1 LYTHPSPY
9 TISRPAH
16 ASPPVHLTGTK
27 LACGEGGCGACTVMI
42 SRWDRRADS
51 PLHLAVN
58 ACLAPL
64 CSVHGTS
71 VTTIEGIGRSGA
83 LHAVQERLARA
94 HGSQCGFCTPGV
106 LMSAY
111 SLLRE
116 RPHPTDAELTASLQ
130 GNLCRCTGY
139 RPILDGLR
147 SLCCGGGGDSS
158 GCCGGGRGSSG
169 CCMDAKGSGVAT
181 ELFDTADLLPY
192 DPSQEPLFPSELQL
206 TDRYDA
212 SELRFTSDRV
222 TWHRPVSLERL
233 LQLKSEHPE
242 AKLVVGN
249 SEIGIEAKQKG
260 AIYPHLICTSG
271 VPELTRHSL
280 VFVIGASV
288 SLTRL
293 AQLCRR
299 LCSDA
304 KAGGLSLE
312 HQKRGCRALLDMLD
326 QFAGPQIRN
335 VAAIGGNVMTAS
347 PISDLIPLLGAL
359 GATLTLASLRGE
371 RNVAADQ
378 SFFVGYRRT
387 AARPDEVLRSVSI
400 PFCSERQHCYAVK
413 QARRK
418 EDDIAIVNAAIWVDL
433 GPGGDQVAAA
443 RLCFGGLAPT
453 VLSAGQAAAAMVG
466 RRWEDGDA
474 LEAGLRQL
482 KTEAAV
488 AWGAPGGQAAYRS
501 TLAASMLF
509 RFYQRVCRDV
519 GLPFDESA
527 VDELDRRPLSATQVF
542 ESVPAD
548 QPIEDLVGRPVSHA
562 SAIAQVTGE
571 AMYTD
576 DAQAAAGE
584 LFLAPVM
591 SDRARA
597 TVVGIDFTDAL
608 AMDGVAGFV
617 DSRDVPGSNLY
628 GYAFDDEPVFAS
640 SDVMFTGQFLAGVL
654 AADRDTARRAA
665 RLVRVQYG
673 PAAGSPVVTIS
684 DAAASD
690 SFFPEEHWKQLTVG
704 DVDEAFATAE
714 HCVEGE
720 MNVGGQE
727 HFYFEPFS
735 VLVEPKDGGSEL
747 LVYATSQNPSG
758 MQSDLSKV
766 TGLARNRIVVKVKR
780 IGGGFGGK
788 ETRPSQLATPAAV
801 AALKFGRPVRA
812 VLDRWDDMAVSGG
825 RHPVKARYKLAA
837 DRDGRLIGLR
847 LLILLNAGCTL
858 DMSENVAG
866 RMLRACMETYRLASL
881 SIEIRL
887 CRTNLASNTAFRAFG
902 TPQACAIMETAVS
915 HLAESMGLSQCQI
928 RELNLFRSGEIT
940 PNGAPVKSD
949 NLWRC
954 WQECLAA
961 SDYHG
966 RLREL
971 EVFNRASR
979 HKKRGLSLCPIAY
992 GIGMGKKFPLQSG
1005 ATVNIY
1011 LDGSVLICHGG
1022 VEMGQGVHTKLLQ
1035 VAARAL
1041 QLPIGRL
1048 YIAET
1053 STDKVPNTTASA
1065 ASITTDINAP
1075 AVLDACLQLRR
1086 RLAPFVEANPTAAWE
1101 DWVGA
1106 AYLAGVSLSACGFCF
1121 NPPKEDAD
1129 RRSGRGDSALYF
1141 TYGAACSEVEIDALT
1156 GDHVIRR
1163 CDIVMDLGASL
1174 NPAVDIGQVEGAFT
1188 QGCGLYTIED
1198 LRYSPDGRLLTRGP
1212 GAYKIP
1218 GFSDIPEKLN
1228 IRLLRGSRCEHPK
1241 AVHSSKAVGEP
1252 PLNLAASVLTAI
1264 RQAVLAARL
1273 DSQVELPNGH
1283 QGQLSFQLD
1292 SPATSE
1298 RIRLACG
1305 GGLVAEVS
1313 NTDGSAP
1320 WEVRPSD

>member
-16 ASPPVHLTGTK
+16 APPPVHLTGTK

-147 SLCCGGGGDSS
+147 SLCCGGGGDSSS

-584 LFLAPVM
+584 LFLAPRRW
-591 SDRARA
+591 SAS
-597 TVVGIDFTDAL
+597 TFTDAL

-747 LVYATSQNPSG
+747 LVYATKPERHAERPVQGDGAGQESHRGEGQADRRRLRRQRDAAEPARHSG
-758 MQSDLSKV
+758 C
-766 TGLARNRIVVKVKR
+766 
-780 IGGGFGGK
+780 
-788 ETRPSQLATPAAV
+788 
-801 AALKFGRPVRA
+801 VRA

-949 NLWRC
+949 NLSAWPPPTIM
-954 WQECLAA
+954 AA
-961 SDYHG
+961 CES
-966 RLREL
+966 LRSL
-971 EVFNRASR
+971 TAPAGT
-979 HKKRGLSLCPIAY
+979 KKRGLSLCPIAY
-992 GIGMGKKFPLQSG
+992 GIGMGKKFLLQSG

-1048 YIAET
+1048 CA
-1053 STDKVPNTTASA
+1053 
-1065 ASITTDINAP
+1065 
-1075 AVLDACLQLRR
+1075 DAWRHSSRR
-1086 RLAPFVEANPTAAWE
+1086 TPTAAWE

-1188 QGCGLYTIED
+1188 QGCGLPS
-1198 LRYSPDGRLLTRGP
+1198 LLARWPPPDPRP

-1305 GGLVAEVS
+1305 GGLVAE
-1313 NTDGSAP
+1313 
-1320 WEVRPSD
+1320 